1 MRSRTGKALI
11 YALLIAGTVTFLFP
25 LWWMVAVSLMTPE
38 AAQAATVRGG
48 LAALVPTDPQ
58 WHNYP
63 DALMQMG
70 SVRWTGFLDAL
81 ANSVVVTVLAT
92 AGTALSS
99 SLVGMAFARMR
110 FRGSRP
116 MFLVMLGTMMLP
128 AQVTMIP
135 LFILFRNLGWIDTFL
150 PLVVPAFFGNAFF
163 IFMYRQFIAQIPEA
177 LLEAARLE
185 VLSESC
191 QEHHHKPE
199 LRFGDNITQKERFRQ
214 GERGTVHSVLHKVGV
229 VIRIARD
236 KDVRLRGPLAAAL
249 KMCNDNVQRHLLVT
263 PVIALDCNLVH
274 NFVILGEVHVHDNTL
289 FCRPQLHL
297 VDLFVILTQI
307 VGSNKLRC
315 SFNLLLF
322 MLAAFRRLQ
331 TLFEQTA
338 HERLM
343 HGNIPRDSNKT
354 H

>member
-48 LAALVPTDPQ
+48 LAALIPTDPQ

-81 ANSVVVTVLAT
+81 ANSVVVTVVAT
-92 AGTALSS
+92 VGTALSS

-177 LLEAARLE
+177 LLEAARLDGQGWFGIWWH
-185 VLSESC
+185 VILPLTRPVTAITAVFTFIFTWNDFLAPLIYLQSDDQATLSVALNSFRN
-191 QEHHHKPE
+191 QY
-199 LRFGDNITQKERFRQ
+199 GGIT
-214 GERGTVHSVLHKVGV
+214 KVNLLMAASLTTMV
-229 VIRIARD
+229 PCI
-236 KDVRLRGPLAAAL
+236 LLFLAAQ
-249 KMCNDNVQRHLLVT
+249 KQF
-263 PVIALDCNLVH
+263 IEG
-274 NFVILGEVHVHDNTL
+274 LGKGAVK
-289 FCRPQLHL
+289 
-297 VDLFVILTQI
+297 
-307 VGSNKLRC
+307 G
-315 SFNLLLF
+315 
-322 MLAAFRRLQ
+322 
-331 TLFEQTA
+331 
-338 HERLM
+338 
-343 HGNIPRDSNKT
+343 
-354 H
+354 

>member
-1 MRSRTGKALI
+1 MRSGTGKALI

-48 LAALVPTDPQ
+48 LAVLVPTDPQ

-81 ANSVVVTVLAT
+81 ANSVVVTVVAT

-177 LLEAARLE
+177 LLEAARLDGQGWFGIWWH
-185 VLSESC
+185 VILPLTRPVTAITAVFTFIFTWNDFLAPLIYLQSDDQATLSVALNSFRN
-191 QEHHHKPE
+191 QY
-199 LRFGDNITQKERFRQ
+199 GGIT
-214 GERGTVHSVLHKVGV
+214 KVNLLMAASLTTMV
-229 VIRIARD
+229 PCI
-236 KDVRLRGPLAAAL
+236 LLFLAAQ
-249 KMCNDNVQRHLLVT
+249 KQF
-263 PVIALDCNLVH
+263 IEG
-274 NFVILGEVHVHDNTL
+274 LGKGAVK
-289 FCRPQLHL
+289 
-297 VDLFVILTQI
+297 
-307 VGSNKLRC
+307 G
-315 SFNLLLF
+315 
-322 MLAAFRRLQ
+322 
-331 TLFEQTA
+331 
-338 HERLM
+338 
-343 HGNIPRDSNKT
+343 
-354 H
+354 

>member
-1 MRSRTGKALI
+1 MRSGTGKALI

-48 LAALVPTDPQ
+48 LAALIPTDPQ

-81 ANSVVVTVLAT
+81 ANSVVVTVVAT

-177 LLEAARLE
+177 LLEAARLDGQGWFGIWWH
-185 VLSESC
+185 VILPLTRPVTAITAVFTFIFTWNDFLAPLIYLQSDDQATLSVALNSFRN
-191 QEHHHKPE
+191 QY
-199 LRFGDNITQKERFRQ
+199 GGIT
-214 GERGTVHSVLHKVGV
+214 KVNLLMAASLTTMV
-229 VIRIARD
+229 PCI
-236 KDVRLRGPLAAAL
+236 LLFLAAQ
-249 KMCNDNVQRHLLVT
+249 KQF
-263 PVIALDCNLVH
+263 IEG
-274 NFVILGEVHVHDNTL
+274 LGKGAVK
-289 FCRPQLHL
+289 
-297 VDLFVILTQI
+297 
-307 VGSNKLRC
+307 G
-315 SFNLLLF
+315 
-322 MLAAFRRLQ
+322 
-331 TLFEQTA
+331 
-338 HERLM
+338 
-343 HGNIPRDSNKT
+343 
-354 H
+354 

>member
-63 DALMQMG
+63 DALIQMG
-70 SVRWTGFLDAL
+70 SVRGTGFLDAL
-81 ANSVVVTVLAT
+81 ANSVVVTVVAT

-150 PLVVPAFFGNAFF
+150 PLIVPAFFGNAFF

-177 LLEAARLE
+177 LLEAARLDGQGWFGIWWH
-185 VLSESC
+185 VILPLTRPVTAITAVFTFIFTWNDFLAPLIYLQSDDQATLSVALNSFRN
-191 QEHHHKPE
+191 QY
-199 LRFGDNITQKERFRQ
+199 GGIT
-214 GERGTVHSVLHKVGV
+214 KVNLLMAASLTTMV
-229 VIRIARD
+229 PCI
-236 KDVRLRGPLAAAL
+236 LLFLAAQ
-249 KMCNDNVQRHLLVT
+249 KQF
-263 PVIALDCNLVH
+263 IEG
-274 NFVILGEVHVHDNTL
+274 LGKGAVK
-289 FCRPQLHL
+289 
-297 VDLFVILTQI
+297 
-307 VGSNKLRC
+307 G
-315 SFNLLLF
+315 
-322 MLAAFRRLQ
+322 
-331 TLFEQTA
+331 
-338 HERLM
+338 
-343 HGNIPRDSNKT
+343 
-354 H
+354 

>member
-81 ANSVVVTVLAT
+81 ANSVVVTVVAT

-135 LFILFRNLGWIDTFL
+135 LFILFRNLEWIDTFL

-177 LLEAARLE
+177 LLEAARLDGQGWFGIWWH
-185 VLSESC
+185 VILPLTRPVTAITAVFTFIFTWNDFLAPLIYLQSDDQATLSVALNSFRN
-191 QEHHHKPE
+191 QY
-199 LRFGDNITQKERFRQ
+199 GGIT
-214 GERGTVHSVLHKVGV
+214 KVNLLMAASLTTMV
-229 VIRIARD
+229 PCI
-236 KDVRLRGPLAAAL
+236 LLFLAAQ
-249 KMCNDNVQRHLLVT
+249 KQF
-263 PVIALDCNLVH
+263 IEG
-274 NFVILGEVHVHDNTL
+274 LGKGAVK
-289 FCRPQLHL
+289 
-297 VDLFVILTQI
+297 
-307 VGSNKLRC
+307 G
-315 SFNLLLF
+315 
-322 MLAAFRRLQ
+322 
-331 TLFEQTA
+331 
-338 HERLM
+338 
-343 HGNIPRDSNKT
+343 
-354 H
+354 

>member
-1 MRSRTGKALI
+1 MRSRTGKTLI

-58 WHNYP
+58 WHTYP

-81 ANSVVVTVLAT
+81 ANSVVVTVVAT

-177 LLEAARLE
+177 LLEAARLDGQGWFGIWWH
-185 VLSESC
+185 VILPLTRPVTAITAVFTFIFTWNDFLAPLIYLQSDDQATLSVALNSFRN
-191 QEHHHKPE
+191 QY
-199 LRFGDNITQKERFRQ
+199 GGIT
-214 GERGTVHSVLHKVGV
+214 KVNLLMAASLTTMV
-229 VIRIARD
+229 PCI
-236 KDVRLRGPLAAAL
+236 LLFLAAQ
-249 KMCNDNVQRHLLVT
+249 KQF
-263 PVIALDCNLVH
+263 IEG
-274 NFVILGEVHVHDNTL
+274 LGKGAVK
-289 FCRPQLHL
+289 
-297 VDLFVILTQI
+297 
-307 VGSNKLRC
+307 G
-315 SFNLLLF
+315 
-322 MLAAFRRLQ
+322 
-331 TLFEQTA
+331 
-338 HERLM
+338 
-343 HGNIPRDSNKT
+343 
-354 H
+354 

>member
-11 YALLIAGTVTFLFP
+11 YALLITGTVTFLFP

-81 ANSVVVTVLAT
+81 ANSVVVTVVAT

-150 PLVVPAFFGNAFF
+150 PLIVPAFFGNAFF

-177 LLEAARLE
+177 LLEAARLDGQGWFGIWWH
-185 VLSESC
+185 VILPLTRPVTAITAVFTFIFTWNDFLAPLIYLQSDDQATLSVALNSFRN
-191 QEHHHKPE
+191 QY
-199 LRFGDNITQKERFRQ
+199 GGIT
-214 GERGTVHSVLHKVGV
+214 KVNLLMAASLTTMV
-229 VIRIARD
+229 PCI
-236 KDVRLRGPLAAAL
+236 LLFLAAQ
-249 KMCNDNVQRHLLVT
+249 KQF
-263 PVIALDCNLVH
+263 IEG
-274 NFVILGEVHVHDNTL
+274 LGKGAVK
-289 FCRPQLHL
+289 
-297 VDLFVILTQI
+297 
-307 VGSNKLRC
+307 G
-315 SFNLLLF
+315 
-322 MLAAFRRLQ
+322 
-331 TLFEQTA
+331 
-338 HERLM
+338 
-343 HGNIPRDSNKT
+343 
-354 H
+354 

>member
-1 MRSRTGKALI
+1 MRSRTGKTLI

-48 LAALVPTDPQ
+48 LTALVPTDPQ

-81 ANSVVVTVLAT
+81 ANSVVVTVVAT

-177 LLEAARLE
+177 LLEAARLDGQGWFGIWWH
-185 VLSESC
+185 VILPLTRPVTAITAVFTFIFTWNDFLAPLIYLQSDDQATLSVALNSFRN
-191 QEHHHKPE
+191 QY
-199 LRFGDNITQKERFRQ
+199 GGIT
-214 GERGTVHSVLHKVGV
+214 KVNLLMAASLTTMV
-229 VIRIARD
+229 PCI
-236 KDVRLRGPLAAAL
+236 LLFLAAQ
-249 KMCNDNVQRHLLVT
+249 KQF
-263 PVIALDCNLVH
+263 IEG
-274 NFVILGEVHVHDNTL
+274 LGKGAVK
-289 FCRPQLHL
+289 
-297 VDLFVILTQI
+297 
-307 VGSNKLRC
+307 G
-315 SFNLLLF
+315 
-322 MLAAFRRLQ
+322 
-331 TLFEQTA
+331 
-338 HERLM
+338 
-343 HGNIPRDSNKT
+343 
-354 H
+354 

>member
-11 YALLIAGTVTFLFP
+11 YALLVAGTVTFLFP

-48 LAALVPTDPQ
+48 LTALVPTDPQ

-81 ANSVVVTVLAT
+81 ANSVVVTVVAT

-177 LLEAARLE
+177 LLEAARLDGQGWFGIWWH
-185 VLSESC
+185 VILPLTRPVTAITAVFTFIFTWNDFLAPLIYLQSDDQATLSVALNSFRN
-191 QEHHHKPE
+191 QY
-199 LRFGDNITQKERFRQ
+199 GGIT
-214 GERGTVHSVLHKVGV
+214 KVNLLMAASLTTMV
-229 VIRIARD
+229 PCI
-236 KDVRLRGPLAAAL
+236 LLFLAAQ
-249 KMCNDNVQRHLLVT
+249 KQF
-263 PVIALDCNLVH
+263 IEG
-274 NFVILGEVHVHDNTL
+274 LGKGAVK
-289 FCRPQLHL
+289 
-297 VDLFVILTQI
+297 
-307 VGSNKLRC
+307 G
-315 SFNLLLF
+315 
-322 MLAAFRRLQ
+322 
-331 TLFEQTA
+331 
-338 HERLM
+338 
-343 HGNIPRDSNKT
+343 
-354 H
+354 

>member
-1 MRSRTGKALI
+1 MRSRTGNSLI

-81 ANSVVVTVLAT
+81 ANSVVVTVVAT

-177 LLEAARLE
+177 LLEAARLDGQGWFGIWWH
-185 VLSESC
+185 VILPLTRPVTAITAVFTFIFTWNDFLAPLIYLQSDDQATLSVALNSFRN
-191 QEHHHKPE
+191 QY
-199 LRFGDNITQKERFRQ
+199 GGIT
-214 GERGTVHSVLHKVGV
+214 KVNLLMAASLTTMV
-229 VIRIARD
+229 PCI
-236 KDVRLRGPLAAAL
+236 LLFLAAQ
-249 KMCNDNVQRHLLVT
+249 KQF
-263 PVIALDCNLVH
+263 IEG
-274 NFVILGEVHVHDNTL
+274 LGKGAVK
-289 FCRPQLHL
+289 
-297 VDLFVILTQI
+297 
-307 VGSNKLRC
+307 G
-315 SFNLLLF
+315 
-322 MLAAFRRLQ
+322 
-331 TLFEQTA
+331 
-338 HERLM
+338 
-343 HGNIPRDSNKT
+343 
-354 H
+354 

>member
-11 YALLIAGTVTFLFP
+11 YALLVAGTVTFLFP

-177 LLEAARLE
+177 LREAARLDGQGWFGIWWH
-185 VLSESC
+185 VILPLTRPVTAITAVFTFIFTWNDFLAPLIYLQSDDQATLSVALNSFRN
-191 QEHHHKPE
+191 QY
-199 LRFGDNITQKERFRQ
+199 GGIT
-214 GERGTVHSVLHKVGV
+214 KVNLLMAASLTTMV
-229 VIRIARD
+229 PCI
-236 KDVRLRGPLAAAL
+236 LLFLAAQ
-249 KMCNDNVQRHLLVT
+249 KQF
-263 PVIALDCNLVH
+263 IEG
-274 NFVILGEVHVHDNTL
+274 LGKGAVK
-289 FCRPQLHL
+289 
-297 VDLFVILTQI
+297 
-307 VGSNKLRC
+307 G
-315 SFNLLLF
+315 
-322 MLAAFRRLQ
+322 
-331 TLFEQTA
+331 
-338 HERLM
+338 
-343 HGNIPRDSNKT
+343 
-354 H
+354 

>member
-81 ANSVVVTVLAT
+81 ANSVVVTVVAT

-177 LLEAARLE
+177 LLEAARLDG
-185 VLSESC
+185 
-191 QEHHHKPE
+191 QGW
-199 LRFGDNITQKERFRQ
+199 FGIWWHVILPLTRPVTAITAVFTFIFTWNDFLAPLIYLHSDEQATLAVALNSFRNQ
-214 GERGTVHSVLHKVGV
+214 YGGVNKVN
-229 VIRIARD
+229 
-236 KDVRLRGPLAAAL
+236 LLMAAS
-249 KMCNDNVQRHLLVT
+249 LVT
-263 PVIALDCNLVH
+263 MIPCI
-274 NFVILGEVHVHDNTL
+274 
-289 FCRPQLHL
+289 
-297 VDLFVILTQI
+297 
-307 VGSNKLRC
+307 
-315 SFNLLLF
+315 LLF
-322 MLAAFRRLQ
+322 LVAQRQFIEGLGKGAVK
-331 TLFEQTA
+331 
-338 HERLM
+338 
-343 HGNIPRDSNKT
+343 G
-354 H
+354 

>member
-11 YALLIAGTVTFLFP
+11 YTLLIAGTVTFLFP

-81 ANSVVVTVLAT
+81 ANSVVVPVVAT

-177 LLEAARLE
+177 LLEAARLDGQGWFGIWWH
-185 VLSESC
+185 VILPLTRPVTAITAVFTFIFTWNDFLAPLIYLQSDDQATLSVALNSFRN
-191 QEHHHKPE
+191 QY
-199 LRFGDNITQKERFRQ
+199 GGIT
-214 GERGTVHSVLHKVGV
+214 KVNLLMAASLTTMV
-229 VIRIARD
+229 PCI
-236 KDVRLRGPLAAAL
+236 LLFLAAQ
-249 KMCNDNVQRHLLVT
+249 KQF
-263 PVIALDCNLVH
+263 IEG
-274 NFVILGEVHVHDNTL
+274 LGKGAVK
-289 FCRPQLHL
+289 
-297 VDLFVILTQI
+297 
-307 VGSNKLRC
+307 G
-315 SFNLLLF
+315 
-322 MLAAFRRLQ
+322 
-331 TLFEQTA
+331 
-338 HERLM
+338 
-343 HGNIPRDSNKT
+343 
-354 H
+354 

>member
-81 ANSVVVTVLAT
+81 ANSVVVTVVAT
-92 AGTALSS
+92 SGTALSS

-177 LLEAARLE
+177 LLEAARLDGQGWFGIWWH
-185 VLSESC
+185 VILPLTRPVTAITAVFTFIFTWNDFLAPLIYLQSDDQATLSVALNSFRN
-191 QEHHHKPE
+191 QY
-199 LRFGDNITQKERFRQ
+199 GGIT
-214 GERGTVHSVLHKVGV
+214 KVNLLMSASLTTMV
-229 VIRIARD
+229 PCI
-236 KDVRLRGPLAAAL
+236 LLFLAAQ
-249 KMCNDNVQRHLLVT
+249 KQF
-263 PVIALDCNLVH
+263 IEG
-274 NFVILGEVHVHDNTL
+274 LGKGAVK
-289 FCRPQLHL
+289 
-297 VDLFVILTQI
+297 
-307 VGSNKLRC
+307 G
-315 SFNLLLF
+315 
-322 MLAAFRRLQ
+322 
-331 TLFEQTA
+331 
-338 HERLM
+338 
-343 HGNIPRDSNKT
+343 
-354 H
+354 

>member
-1 MRSRTGKALI
+1 MRSRTGKTLI

-81 ANSVVVTVLAT
+81 ANSVVVTVVAN

-177 LLEAARLE
+177 LLEAARLDGQGWFGIWWH
-185 VLSESC
+185 VILPLTRPVTAITAVFTFIFTWNDFLAPLIYLQSDDQATLSVALNSFRN
-191 QEHHHKPE
+191 QY
-199 LRFGDNITQKERFRQ
+199 GGIT
-214 GERGTVHSVLHKVGV
+214 KVNLLMAASLTTMV
-229 VIRIARD
+229 PCI
-236 KDVRLRGPLAAAL
+236 LLFLAAQ
-249 KMCNDNVQRHLLVT
+249 KQF
-263 PVIALDCNLVH
+263 IEG
-274 NFVILGEVHVHDNTL
+274 LGKGAVK
-289 FCRPQLHL
+289 
-297 VDLFVILTQI
+297 
-307 VGSNKLRC
+307 G
-315 SFNLLLF
+315 
-322 MLAAFRRLQ
+322 
-331 TLFEQTA
+331 
-338 HERLM
+338 
-343 HGNIPRDSNKT
+343 
-354 H
+354 

>member
-11 YALLIAGTVTFLFP
+11 YTLLIAGTVTFLFP

-48 LAALVPTDPQ
+48 LAALIPTDPQ

-81 ANSVVVTVLAT
+81 ANSVVVTVVAT

-177 LLEAARLE
+177 LLEAARLDGQGWFGIWWH
-185 VLSESC
+185 VILPLTRPVTAITAVFTFIFTWNDFLAPLIYLQSDDQATLSVALNSFRN
-191 QEHHHKPE
+191 QY
-199 LRFGDNITQKERFRQ
+199 GGIT
-214 GERGTVHSVLHKVGV
+214 KVNLLMAASLTTMV
-229 VIRIARD
+229 PCI
-236 KDVRLRGPLAAAL
+236 LLFLAAQ
-249 KMCNDNVQRHLLVT
+249 KQF
-263 PVIALDCNLVH
+263 IEG
-274 NFVILGEVHVHDNTL
+274 LGKGAVK
-289 FCRPQLHL
+289 
-297 VDLFVILTQI
+297 
-307 VGSNKLRC
+307 G
-315 SFNLLLF
+315 
-322 MLAAFRRLQ
+322 
-331 TLFEQTA
+331 
-338 HERLM
+338 
-343 HGNIPRDSNKT
+343 
-354 H
+354 